1 MPVAGVTSRPLTVPD
16 VAAGMPSRL
25 PTWRLIGISGHV
37 GAGLHGSFDGHAGDA
52 LQRGRLGVGPLGA
65 CGADQ
70 VARVLQQR
78 LGAGSFVAGERVPS
92 GFEVADL
99 RERLLVVRFVLSPAG
114 LRHGCAVGQV
124 ERGAGVSVH
133 AGSP

>member
-1 MPVAGVTSRPLTVPD
+1 
-16 VAAGMPSRL
+16 
-25 PTWRLIGISGHV
+25 
-37 GAGLHGSFDGHAGDA
+37 
-52 LQRGRLGVGPLGA
+52 LGA

-99 RERLLVVRFVLSPAG
+99 RERLLVVRFVLSPPACVTVVPSDR
-114 LRHGCAVGQV
+114 LS
-124 ERGAGVSVH
+124 GVLGIRPC
-133 AGSP
+133 GSP